1 MSKTNENMNST
12 IGRASDAIIEL
23 VSTSVAG
30 AGFDTTIRAIVQD
43 KVDSATGK
51 YKLQY
56 QDSVMYAFVDDVKTN
71 YSKGTEVYVLIPKN
85 DFTSDKRIIGSVKT
99 LGEDYTLVLT
109 EEDKYKKIGASAFG
123 EENNKVFEIN
133 IDPTDNNSQKTID
146 LIGST
151 GLTVDPNFMTYLH
164 NENTEAIWLEATFD
178 TDIAYNADITKKY
191 SLSINFITKDNKT
204 VTASIN
210 QDNVVGIPFGL
221 RDSKQIVIFDFKGE
235 DGTSSIDWSQ
245 IDRISSVKLTTTELS
260 GNDYV
265 KVKNIK
271 LYAVSALTQE
281 QLNAPYAYI
290 FTPKGT
296 IVSDPG
302 QTKSLKTVTL
312 KGTLRINQQV
322 QTDVKY
328 FWFIEDLTI
337 NKDSGGKEYHDY
349 GGRGWRLL
357 NGVEENTTDG
367 TFTVNNTDKDTLW
380 VYDGT
385 WDENQ
390 NPTGFI
396 PDKHLKDQVAIST
409 PTQRYKCV
417 IAKDKDS
424 RY

>member
-1 MSKTNENMNST
+1 MSETMNST
-12 IGRASDAIIEL
+12 ISRAGDAIIEL

-30 AGFDTTIRAIVQD
+30 ASFDTTIRAIVQE

-56 QDSVMYAFVDDVKTN
+56 QDSVMYAFVDDVKTT

-123 EENNKVFEIN
+123 ESNGEFEIN
-133 IDPTDNNSQKTID
+133 KDTPLDTNTDSTDTNKYQTDVLTDGD
-146 LIGST
+146 LKI
-151 GLTVDPNFMTYLH
+151 DPNFLTYLH

-178 TDIAYNADITKKY
+178 TDIVYDANNEKKY
-191 SLSINFITKDNKT
+191 SLTVEFMTNNGP

-210 QDNVVGIPFGL
+210 QDNVVGIPFCL
-221 RDSKQIVIFDFKGE
+221 RESQQIVIFDFKG
-235 DGTSSIDWSQ
+235 DGTKSIDWNEVTG
-245 IDRISSVKLTTTELS
+245 IDSVSLTTSGFS

-265 KVKNIK
+265 KVNDIK

-290 FTPKGT
+290 FTPNGT
-296 IVSDPG
+296 IVAENG
-302 QTKSLKTVTL
+302 EVTL
-312 KGTLRINQQV
+312 KGILRINQQV
-322 QTDVKY
+322 QINVKY
-328 FWFIEDLTI
+328 FWFIEDLTV
-337 NKDSGGKEYHDY
+337 NKNSGGKKYHDY

-367 TFTVNNTDKDTLW
+367 TFIVNDVDKDTLW
-380 VYDGT
+380 VYDGV
-385 WDENQ
+385 WN
-390 NPTGFI
+390 
-396 PDKHLKDQVAIST
+396 
-409 PTQRYKCV
+409 
-417 IAKDKDS
+417 
-424 RY
+424 